1 MLNEINEEYFQN
13 QLDTLF
19 EDEEDLRNSLLKQY
33 MLDSDKDIYI
43 TPNSELD
50 EEEEIE
56 CLKKLHTERDG
67 MDLYLYV
74 VKADREDLPKR
85 PTE

>member
-1 MLNEINEEYFQN
+1 MENINEEYFN
-13 QLDTLF
+13 NMLDTLF

-33 MLDSDKDIYI
+33 MLDRDKNIYI

-56 CLKKLHTERDG
+56 CLKKLHINRNGFDVY
-67 MDLYLYV
+67 MYV
-74 VKADREDLPKR
+74 VKADRSDLPKR
-85 PTE
+85 ETI

>member
-19 EDEEDLRNSLLKQY
+19 EDEEDLKNSLLKQY

-50 EEEEIE
+50 EEEEIK

-74 VKADREDLPKR
+74 VKADREDLQKKPI
-85 PTE
+85 E